1 MKEGALGRPFFMLGR
16 LFPLALLKYVY
27 QALFEHFNR
36 LAAINILFLRTE
48 NSNEHPIKNEH
59 MKKLAALL
67 LFSVAYTA
75 IAQNKSDLQ
84 KHYEAFYEE
93 MRLQGDVDGVIN
105 ALTHL
110 NVLSPSNERK
120 DTLAYV
126 YANNNQHLQAL
137 NTIGI
142 ELDSADSDMSVQV
155 KAISLKALN
164 QPKRALEQFEELFKR
179 QPNPYL
185 AYELAD
191 LKIQTGNNEGAV
203 TNIEYGI
210 ANAKDDMKYAFYER
224 QQPYEVPLKAA
235 FLHLKALTQYN
246 KDKDNV
252 DAAVALIDEALAI
265 DPNFNLA
272 SLSKQA
278 LEARKNPP
286 AATPAPDSVQTNAEE
301 AIVPEKK
308 EKKGK
313 KKKSD

>member
-1 MKEGALGRPFFMLGR
+1 M
-16 LFPLALLKYVY
+16 
-27 QALFEHFNR
+27 
-36 LAAINILFLRTE
+36 RTL
-48 NSNEHPIKNEH
+48 IT
-59 MKKLAALL
+59 ML
-67 LFSVAYTA
+67 LFSMGLTA
-75 IAQNKSDLQ
+75 TAQNDTSLKT
-84 KHYEAFYEE
+84 HYEAFYQE
-93 MRLQGDVDGVIN
+93 MRQQGDVNGVIN

-110 NVLSPSNERK
+110 NVLSPSKERK

-142 ELDSADSDMSVQV
+142 ELEPTDSDMSVQV

-164 QPKRALEQFEELFKR
+164 QPKRALEQFEELNKR

-191 LKIQTGNNEGAV
+191 LKIQTGNNAGAV

-210 ANAKDDMKYAFYER
+210 ANAKEDMKYAFYER

-246 KDKDNV
+246 KDKENV
-252 DAAVALIDEALAI
+252 DAAIAIIDEALAI

-278 LEARKNPP
+278 LESRKNPP
-286 AATPAPDSVQTNAEE
+286 AAAPVPDSVQTKTEE
-301 AIVPEKK
+301 VMALYKK
-308 EKKGK
+308 VK
-313 KKKSD
+313 KKKKKD

>member
-1 MKEGALGRPFFMLGR
+1 MNKIA
-16 LFPLALLKYVY
+16 
-27 QALFEHFNR
+27 
-36 LAAINILFLRTE
+36 T
-48 NSNEHPIKNEH
+48 
-59 MKKLAALL
+59 LL
-67 LFSVAYTA
+67 LFCVCFTTT
-75 IAQNKSDLQ
+75 AQNTSDLQ
-84 KHYEAFYEE
+84 KHFEAFYQE
-93 MRLQGDVDGVIN
+93 MRQQGDVNGVVN

-110 NVLSPSNERK
+110 NILSPSKERK

-142 ELDSADSDMSVQV
+142 EKDAADSDMAVQV

-179 QPNPYL
+179 QPNAYL

-191 LKIQTGNNEGAV
+191 LKIQTGDNEGAV

-210 ANAKDDMKYAFYER
+210 TNAKDDMKYAFYER

-246 KDKDNV
+246 KDKANV
-252 DAAVALIDEALAI
+252 DAAIALIDEALAI

-278 LEARKNPP
+278 LVARKNPP
-286 AATPAPDSVQTNAEE
+286 PATPAPDSVKTKTKVEE
-301 AIVPEKK
+301 PIATQKKDKK
-308 EKKGK
+308 EKKK
-313 KKKSD
+313 KNRN